1 LSWQLLLKS
10 ELPSDEVALF
20 SMLSNYS
27 TTNRLR
33 DIIATTNPNKKS
45 AGKRK
50 FKKFIEQ
57 YDDSSPETLLN
68 SMGKV
73 AKDMLGSKIEEIHD
87 NFLAIKAALS
97 KKMQPSRKEGD
108 KLSDFLVED
117 KETVEYLYNNFRK
130 TRFKPMRSKATPD
143 ELDKMLKL
151 FTKYAEKPKTFAEF
165 NDVLNFGYAKL
176 KIVVIG
182 AKKDSVSG
190 FESEKGPTKEATTF
204 KKVIKDAKI
213 EDIKKKEVKDLAK
226 KLGMELREGEN
237 YRMEKT
243 ISENMSKFLGKQ
255 RKTEGFKF
263 QQAEEIKTY
272 QVAEIGSNEVK
283 AYFKLMT
290 TQYKRQNLNTRL
302 ITNDLN
308 FKIGG
313 EKVGHDNA
321 KELPIMYKSNEQY
334 RATDFMFE
342 LLSSQKEGI
351 KAAEDALRA
360 TVSGQRF
367 EILPEEEA
375 QEATED
381 ASVKVLVPNDFIEAI
396 GLQPDDFE
404 EVGASIV
411 LDDTALFDI
420 NESISEYDETP
431 REIKDNYPD
440 FDFDNAKGLYV
451 ETYFKSRKEAVEG
464 ASVDINDPLNA
475 LIQIAEEENKGII
488 SLSDDNK
495 FRGEGR
501 FEDSNKGILLLNL
514 ITLLEKYGGG
524 EAMDKGEEIYTPAS
538 KGKEAKVNSEA
549 KKPFLDELDNEIKQ
563 LSTKFKDGIKNKL
576 QSIIDNPGKYPSIYG
591 IKARQAK
598 LLDLEQILPKEFFSV
613 EVSKQQQ
620 DGKMVG
626 TEVNLIRVV

>member
-1 LSWQLLLKS
+1 
-10 ELPSDEVALF
+10 
-20 SMLSNYS
+20 MLSNYS

-33 DIIATTNPNKKS
+33 DIIAARSKKG

-50 FKKFIEQ
+50 FKKFIEK
-57 YDDSSPETLLN
+57 YDDSSPEALLN

-73 AKDMLGSKIEEIHD
+73 AKDMLGGKIEEIHD

-117 KETVEYLYNNFRK
+117 KETVEYLYNNFK
-130 TRFKPMRSKATPD
+130 ENRFKPIRSKATPE

-165 NDVLNFGYAKL
+165 DDVLNFGYAKL
-176 KIVVIG
+176 KIIVLG

-204 KKVIKDAKI
+204 KKVIKDAEI
-213 EDIKKKEVKDLAK
+213 DAIKKKEVKDLAK

-237 YRMEKT
+237 YRIEKT
-243 ISENMSKFLGKQ
+243 ISRNASRFLGKQ

-272 QVAEIGSNEVK
+272 EVAEIGSNEVK
-283 AYFKLMT
+283 AFFRLMNI
-290 TQYKRQNLNTRL
+290 QYKRQNLNTRL
-302 ITNDLN
+302 ITNALN
-308 FKIGG
+308 FKIDGQ
-313 EKVGHDNA
+313 KIGHENA

-334 RATDFMFE
+334 RGTDFMFE

-367 EILPEEEA
+367 ELLPEEEA

-381 ASVKVLVPNDFIEAI
+381 ASVETLVPNDFIEAI
-396 GLQPDDFE
+396 GLQPDDFK
-404 EVGASIV
+404 EVGNSIA

-420 NESISEYDETP
+420 NESISEYDEVP
-431 REIKDNYPD
+431 EHIKQNYPD
-440 FDFDNAKGLYV
+440 FEFDKAKGPYV
-451 ETYFKSRKEAVEG
+451 EIYFKARREAGEG

-475 LIQIAEEENKGII
+475 LIKIAEEENKGITA
-488 SLSDDNK
+488 LSDDNK

-501 FEDSNKGILLLNL
+501 FEDSNKGVLLLNL

-549 KKPFLDELDNEIKQ
+549 KKPFLDELDNEIKE
-563 LSTKFKDGIKNKL
+563 LSTKFRDGIKNKL
-576 QSIIDNPGKYPSIYG
+576 QDIIDNPGKYPQIYG
-591 IKARQAK
+591 MKKDQRKI
-598 LLDLEQILPKEFFSV
+598 LDLQEILPKEFFSV
-613 EVSKQQQ
+613 EVSREQQ